1 MTEKRVGMVIYI
13 AGSVPELDS
22 NAALA
27 LIQRAEDLGIDA
39 IWSTSGRRQDAITLF
54 ASAAVGTKR
63 ILLGT
68 AVLQT
73 FSRHPVVVAQQVQV
87 LGQIAPG
94 RFRLGVGSG
103 GREGMESAFGVDF
116 RAPLGHLREYLT
128 ILKSAVQGGSVEF
141 QGKYYQANA
150 NFAGPLDMPIMGS
163 ALGVKAFQI
172 CGAQSDG
179 AISWVC
185 PRNYLKDV
193 ALPTMEDGANEV
205 GKPTPPLIAHTFVAV
220 HDDVELVRSA
230 VREQFGHFPKS
241 DFYQKMFIAAG
252 FPEAAQGIWS
262 DDMIESVTLWGSQ
275 KEVVEKIHGL
285 LSLGAAEV
293 MASPLPIGPDI
304 GGSLDSI
311 MRALGQASKELR
323 T

>member
-1 MTEKRVGMVIYI
+1 MTDKKVGMVIYI
-13 AGSVPELDS
+13 AGAVPELDS
-22 NAALA
+22 NAALE

-54 ASAAVGTKR
+54 ASAAVGTKK

-87 LGQIAPG
+87 LGQLAPG

-103 GREGMESAFGVDF
+103 GKEGMEHAFGVDF

-141 QGKYYQANA
+141 QGKYYHANA
-150 NFAGPLDMPIMGS
+150 NFAGPLDMLIMGS

-172 CGAQSDG
+172 CGAESDG

-193 ALPTMEDGANEV
+193 ALPAMQDGANKV

-220 HDDVELVRSA
+220 HDDVEMVRSA

-241 DFYQKMFIAAG
+241 DTLAG
-252 FPEAAQGIWS
+252 FPDAGQGIWS

-275 KEVVEKIHGL
+275 TEVVEKIHGL
-285 LSLGAAEV
+285 LSQGAAEV

-311 MRALGQASKELR
+311 MRALGQASQELR
-323 T
+323 A